1 MGRRATAMKSKFS
14 PGSPADVAAFVRAQM
29 LALVVSHGPEGY
41 ATTPLPLLP
50 ETNEAGEIVEF
61 FGHFARDNPQAAM
74 VRDQPR
80 ALILFQ
86 GPHAYIPP
94 AWVSTPGWAPTWNYA
109 VAQFEVDIRLLP
121 QENDRAI
128 AELVN
133 VLEGREADA
142 WTVEAMGDRY
152 AKMLPHIV
160 AFRATVIRAE
170 AKFKLGQDESATAF
184 EEIVAALGDTPLSQM
199 MRAARQS

>member
-1 MGRRATAMKSKFS
+1 MTGTFS

-29 LALVVSHGPEGY
+29 LALVVSHGPGGY

-50 ETNEAGEIVEF
+50 ETDDAGEVIEF
-61 FGHFARDNPQAAM
+61 FGHFARANPQVAM
-74 VRDQPR
+74 VRDRPR

-86 GPHAYIPP
+86 GPQAYIPP

-109 VAQFEVDIRLLP
+109 VAQFEVDIQLRP

-133 VLEGREADA
+133 VLEGREPDG
-142 WTVEAMGDRY
+142 WTIEAMGDRY
-152 AKMLPHIV
+152 ARMLPHIV
-160 AFRATVIRAE
+160 AFRATVVRAQ
-170 AKFKLGQDESATAF
+170 AKFKLGQDESDTAF
-184 EEIVAALGDTPLSQM
+184 DEIVTALGDTPLSQM
-199 MRAARQS
+199 MRAARQP